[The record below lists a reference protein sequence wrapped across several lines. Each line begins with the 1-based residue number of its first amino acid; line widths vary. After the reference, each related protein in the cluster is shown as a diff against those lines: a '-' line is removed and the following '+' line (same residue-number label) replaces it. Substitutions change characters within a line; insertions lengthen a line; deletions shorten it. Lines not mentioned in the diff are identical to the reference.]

1 MGIKHDPEIAAG
13 HVSKI
18 NGKLSNLKN
27 SPKADNVSYSNLYGA
42 TKGVTANNKIL
53 DLINNY
59 SSATKNFT
67 DKINKVSR
75 KFEEMDKNT
84 KFGDDK

>member
-27 SPKADNVSYSNLYGA
+27 SPKADGVSYSNLYGV

-67 DKINKVSR
+67 DKINQVSR

>member
-27 SPKADNVSYSNLYGA
+27 NPRADNVSYSNLYGV

-67 DKINKVSR
+67 DKINQVSR

-84 KFGDDK
+84 KFGDEK

>member
-27 SPKADNVSYSNLYGA
+27 SPKADSVSYSNLYGV
-42 TKGVTANNKIL
+42 TKGVTANNKYL
-53 DLINNY
+53 KLIGDY
-59 SSATKNFT
+59 QKSLTEFSK
-67 DKINKVSR
+67 KINEVSQ
-75 KFEEMDKNT
+75 KFEELDKSV
-84 KFGDDK
+84 KFGDGK